1 MGFGFLV
8 SFALSQPWVDYVT
21 ITENYNR
28 STGDVLAM
36 ANSGISKVQKTDDE
50 WKAQLTP
57 EQYKVTR
64 QHGTERAFTGQ
75 YWDNKAAG
83 TYNCICCGA
92 ELFKS
97 DTKYKSGT
105 GWPSFWAPSVDENIA
120 TKTDR
125 SFFMTR
131 TEVLCAV
138 CDAHLG
144 HVFNDGPQ
152 PTGERYC
159 MNSASLDFVPE
170 GDA

>member
-1 MGFGFLV
+1 M
-8 SFALSQPWVDYVT
+8 DYVT
-21 ITENYNR
+21 ITENLNR
-28 STGDVLAM
+28 FTGDVLAM
-36 ANSGISKVQKTDDE
+36 ANTGISKVQKTDDE

-83 TYNCICCGA
+83 TYNCICCGV

-105 GWPSFWAPSVDENIA
+105 GWPSFWAPSANENIA

-170 GDA
+170 GDAQ